1 MSYSGGKRVP
11 RRIVIA
17 CLLLLSG
24 AALVIAA
31 PSYLNSPT
39 HTVSEMPCAADGYC

>member
-1 MSYSGGKRVP
+1 MSCSNEKRVP
-11 RRIVIA
+11 RRILIA

-31 PSYLNSPT
+31 PSYFTPRSQP
-39 HTVSEMPCAADGYC
+39 VSEMACLADGYC